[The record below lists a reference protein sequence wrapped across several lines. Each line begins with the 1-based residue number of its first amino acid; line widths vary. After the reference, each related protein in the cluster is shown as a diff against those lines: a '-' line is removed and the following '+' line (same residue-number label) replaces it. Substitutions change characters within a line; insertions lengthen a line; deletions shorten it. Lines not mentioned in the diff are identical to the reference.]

1 MKVKIGDKVKWLK
14 KECTVAA
21 IRPMSFAVLT
31 LRDESGYE
39 WYLLNH
45 DWNAFINENALIAE
59 LNKEVQ
65 S

>member
-1 MKVKIGDKVKWLK
+1 MTIKIGDRVKWLK
-14 KECTVAA
+14 KQCTVAA
-21 IRPMSFAVLT
+21 IYPMTFAALT
-31 LRDESGYE
+31 LRDEDGYE

-45 DWNAFINENALIAE
+45 DWNAFVNENALIAE